1 MYLVVKDT
9 PIIGNL
15 WRKFDLVLCKVI
27 NMNRDIVGKLLDIR
41 KSYPDVYI
49 ITGNMVVLFTS
60 DEVVYVYTKDR
71 LIEITRGTS
80 RTFTTNFILDY
91 SYKINLDQIGYTILD
106 GLDMI
111 NEQLYV
117 ADPHT
122 LMSEYWKLI

>member
-15 WRKFDLVLCKVI
+15 WMKFDLVLCKVI

-49 ITGNMVVLFTS
+49 ITGNMIVLFTS

-122 LMSEYWKLI
+122 LMSGYWKLI